1 MLGSFSEN
9 TDKKIFYTT
18 LWGCIYSSPGIRLP
32 GITFIMTRL
41 NRKGAGNQ
49 EYLLGNDPPLLVSVI
64 HCMYQPVLHSEGDT
78 NCIEWAGM
86 LDISVRGTGV
96 NCRFWC
102 HLDGLDSKLT
112 FWPLLVSF
120 AAARAGLMGRGALPD
135 SGPSSCKGDY
145 NPGQNKMEQHT
156 PIPTPTPPAKSRMK
170 PRKSQDAP
178 FFYP

>member
-18 LWGCIYSSPGIRLP
+18 LWGCIYSSPSIRLP

-41 NRKGAGNQ
+41 NRKGVGNQ

-86 LDISVRGTGV
+86 LDISVRGV
-96 NCRFWC
+96 NCRFWY